1 MTATEALI
9 AELQEQCEYESRW
22 SIRSDKLEEFY
33 DSVELYRS
41 AYQTEQISVNEYG
54 PENAGELVV
63 LVGQITERDY
73 RDEFRDAGLYLTYDD
88 RIELTGRFVRTI
100 KNAVVLHTPEP
111 ETFRAML
118 RDFKRYDE
126 SVLIYQQTFFDTDRL
141 ASKCATEYAEIR
153 FPDADS
159 AAAQALV
166 VTVSVYLKLLL
177 QRHVVELE
185 ALAPAL
191 FDILRTVALHEGVL
205 RKGRRAEEAHA
216 RGEGATPGVESERA
230 AALRVLG
237 LSGEPS
243 KQELQSAY
251 RSLMRSYHP
260 DVNPKG
266 LETAKRINHAYGV
279 LVTTV
284 R

>member
-9 AELQEQCEYESRW
+9 AALQEQCEYEPRW
-22 SIRSDKLEEFY
+22 SIRSDRLEEFY

-41 AYQTEQISVNEYG
+41 LYQAEQISVDEYG
-54 PENAGELVV
+54 PENAGELVA
-63 LVGQITERDY
+63 LVERLTERDY
-73 RDEFRDAGLYLTYDD
+73 REEFRDAGLYLTYDD

-100 KNAVVLHTPEP
+100 KDAVVVHTPEP

-126 SVLIYQQTFFDTDRL
+126 AALIYQQTFFDIDKL
-141 ASKCATEYAEIR
+141 ATRCAHEYAEIR
-153 FPDADS
+153 TFADT

-166 VTVSVYLKLLL
+166 ATVRAYLKLLV

-191 FDILRTVALHEGVL
+191 FDILRIVALHEGVL
-205 RKGRRAEEAHA
+205 RQGRRTEEARA
-216 RGEGATPGVESERA
+216 DDDQGAMFASSERDV
-230 AALRVLG
+230 ALRVLG
-237 LSGEPS
+237 FSGKNPS

-251 RSLMRSYHP
+251 RSLMRRYHP
-260 DVNPKG
+260 DINPKG
-266 LETAKRINHAYGV
+266 LETAKRINHAYGI
-279 LVTTV
+279 LVSAAQ
-284 R
+284 